1 MILLIDNYDS
11 FVFNLSR
18 YLCELGVETK
28 VCRNDAL
35 SVKNIKELQPAAII
49 ISPGPCT
56 PHEAG
61 ISIELVQQLGPHIP
75 VLGVCLG
82 HQALAVA
89 YGGEVIRA
97 PRPVHGKTSLI
108 DHSDSPL
115 FRDLPKPFRAM
126 RYHSLVVNEQ
136 NLPTELEVIA
146 QGDGLIMGLKHR
158 SHPVWGVQFHPES
171 ILTEGGHQLL
181 HNFLSLAGVPSSFVP
196 AGDLTATLDF
206 PLDGSADTDFPS
218 GHLAIH
224 W

>member
-18 YLCELGVETK
+18 YLCELGVDTQ

-35 SVKNIKELQPAAII
+35 SVQDIDNLQPAAII

-56 PHEAG
+56 PLEAG
-61 ISIELVQQLGPHIP
+61 ISIELVQQLGPQIP
-75 VLGVCLG
+75 ILGVCLG

-108 DHSDSPL
+108 DYSDSPL
-115 FRDLPKPFRAM
+115 FRDLPRPFRAM

-136 NLPTELEVIA
+136 NLPAELEVIA
-146 QGDGLIMGLKHR
+146 RGDGLIMGLKHR

-181 HNFLSLAGVPSSFVP
+181 HNFLAQANVHAAAIPS
-196 AGDLTATLDF
+196 GDLTAPIDF
-206 PLDGSADTDFPS
+206 PLNVTEDSEFPS
-218 GHLAIH
+218 GHVAIH